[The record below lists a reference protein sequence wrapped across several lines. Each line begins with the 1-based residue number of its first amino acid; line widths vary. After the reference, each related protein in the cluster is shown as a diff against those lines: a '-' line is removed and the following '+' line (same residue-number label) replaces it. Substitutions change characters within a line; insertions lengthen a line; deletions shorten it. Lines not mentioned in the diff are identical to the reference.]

1 MLEKEVFKLPEYQ
14 KNPQKLSK
22 YNFKNDEVLYDFIKK
37 LPTIQKIFIVQN
49 LLKEMISIKDRFHD
63 NKHKLID
70 KMDSNSFKYF
80 KNSILIKQIYDYCGS
95 KTLEVPLKYS
105 LSKDKIE
112 ELSKFEEE
120 NKNFVIDFFFELRN
134 DNSLMIKIL
143 KEMSDK
149 YYEQFS
155 YFIVH
160 FLYENPASS
169 TSSQDELI
177 LITYLIFDNF
187 IPKFL
192 RDIINEE
199 MLMVNPEDSEK
210 EKNFLYYYCLA
221 FTRKL
226 EIRNYISSILYDN
239 IIGLENSQ
247 RAFNLQ
253 IRSIHK
259 SIIEEENEKI
269 KKGMKKKNSTFNLQ
283 VSSKIEQIIKNQAVL
298 HKSTLESSSDS
309 NEIKNDKYNA
319 SLKPRYSS
327 DLNNIKNNKIN
338 NSKKEQLENFFK
350 NNDFTKVVLSK
361 LLADLNAKK
370 RDDLEDAY
378 MEFLILLKNQYSKNN
393 IEIFSNFM
401 IADAFKNTKINQDR
415 CTIEEINNIYIENFD
430 KITEFVKDI
439 FKRIDNNISS
449 IPYILKCMFYI
460 VNQLIKNK
468 FSGKGRDVISLY
480 QNYMLK
486 IRIFIGGF
494 ILPILEN
501 PIYNGIVTDS
511 IISNTTLDNL
521 YIIFHIFEKFT
532 LGNLFNITSFVNDK
546 KDEILYSIFNKFIID
561 SMPLLFRIIKNIDND
576 INNNFEPPIVLKNLL
591 NNNGKNE
598 SINYNYFEMNKNE
611 NIRYQ
616 SMCFSFSDL
625 MMFVNTLEKM
635 KSISNKKESNLYL
648 LVKYKKIF
656 NEKHLQEEKEN
667 KKEYIFLS
675 KLSYKESFLKD
686 IKSVTEDHL
695 EIYFKNQNN
704 NNSQNSKEGI
714 QRFKKCLINILVYIN
729 ILHKENFNP
738 FIKRKDDLYLNCN
751 SEVNK
756 LFKFRK
762 LMTYSETNFE
772 DKRYSVSS
780 LIDPIILRKKTIKK
794 ALAEDTFEDAD
805 FLKQIFP
812 RIIDNIKYEIGDNF
826 DNKKLEKIIFCVSY
840 LEIFIKD
847 LPEEYR
853 YNNFGKLFFDIML
866 DVEKLIKSL
875 QNNILNQ
882 FYLKLREGDKLN
894 LAFANYSS
902 QIKNL
907 EKFFCIG
914 YLFNSLLIKN
924 PFESEEKEDNPQGLE
939 KGGSP
944 ISDFIKDFPDYRR
957 EEKEIDDIIEEENKK
972 DIPKILQTY
981 FKEIKDKIKE
991 SKIISKFSAAELSSI
1006 CYELENYILF
1016 RLHEKL
1022 FPLKQS
1028 KKDIFI
1034 YKKCCRLSF
1043 IKPENYIKEKIMI
1056 NENLLK
1062 TAKEYINAM
1071 DDKFTPVDKIKMFG
1085 KAFQILQNSMTFSTG
1100 KTDLGIDDTLP
1111 SLIYIIL
1118 KSQPKKINTN
1128 YNYCKNY
1135 INPELERKEY
1145 GVLLMQ
1151 IGMGLKVIT
1160 EMKHTDLIGV
1170 SKEQFGNDI

>member
-1 MLEKEVFKLPEYQ
+1 MLEKEVFKLPEFQ
-14 KNPQKLSK
+14 KNPQKLAK
-22 YNFKNDEVLYDFIKK
+22 YNFKNEEVLYDFIKK

-49 LLKEMISIKDRFHD
+49 LLKEMISIKERFHD
-63 NKHKLID
+63 NKQKLID

-80 KNSILIKQIYDYCGS
+80 KNSILIKQIYDYS
-95 KTLEVPLKYS
+95 DSMKLETPLNYS

-134 DNSLMIKIL
+134 NNSLMIKIME
-143 KEMSDK
+143 EMNSK
-149 YYEQFS
+149 YYEQLS

-160 FLYENPASS
+160 FLYENPTSS
-169 TSSQDELI
+169 SSSQDELI
-177 LITYLIFDNF
+177 LITYLIFEKF
-187 IPKFL
+187 IPNFL
-192 RDIINEE
+192 RDLINEE
-199 MLMVNPEDSEK
+199 MLMVNSEDSEEK
-210 EKNFLYYYCLA
+210 KKNFLYYYFLA
-221 FTRKL
+221 FTRKA
-226 EIRNYISSILYDN
+226 EVRNYISSILYDN
-239 IIGLENSQ
+239 IIELENSQ
-247 RAFNLQ
+247 RAFNLK

-259 SIIEEENEKI
+259 SIVEEENEKI
-269 KKGMKKKNSTFNLQ
+269 KKGLKKKNSTFNTQ
-283 VSSKIEQIIKNQAVL
+283 ISSKIEQIVKNKSIL
-298 HKSTLESSSDS
+298 HKSTLVDDSSDLK
-309 NEIKNDKYNA
+309 NEIYNVN
-319 SLKPRYSS
+319 LKPRLSS
-327 DLNNIKNNKIN
+327 DLNNLANN
-338 NSKKEQLENFFK
+338 KKEQLENFFK
-350 NNDFTKVVLSK
+350 KNDFTKVVLSK

-370 RDDLEDAY
+370 RDDIEDAY
-378 MEFLILLKNQYSKNN
+378 MEFLILLKNQYSKKN

-401 IADAFKNTKINQDR
+401 IAEAFKNTKINQDK
-415 CTIEEINNIYIENFD
+415 CTIEEINNIYVENFE
-430 KITEFVKDI
+430 KITAFVLDI
-439 FKRIDNNISS
+439 FKKINNNISS
-449 IPYILKCMFYI
+449 IPFILKCMFYI

-468 FSGKGRDVISLY
+468 FSGKGREVISLF

-486 IRIFIGGF
+486 IKIFMGGF
-494 ILPILEN
+494 ILPILEK
-501 PIYNGIVTDS
+501 PIYNGLVTDS
-511 IISNTTLDNL
+511 IISNTTSDNL
-521 YIIFHIFEKFT
+521 NIIFNIFEKFT
-532 LGNLFNITSFVNDK
+532 LGNLFNITSIVNDK
-546 KDEILYSIFNKFIID
+546 KDEIAFSIFNKFIID
-561 SMPLLFRIIKNIDND
+561 NMPFIFEIIKNIDND
-576 INNNFEPPIVLKNLL
+576 INNNFEPPIVLKKLL
-591 NNNGKNE
+591 NSNGKSTN
-598 SINYNYFEMNKNE
+598 INYNYFEMNKNE

-616 SMCFSFSDL
+616 SICFSFSDL
-625 MMFVNTLEKM
+625 MMFVNTLEKIQ
-635 KSISNKKESNLYL
+635 SISNKKDSILFL

-656 NEKHLQEEKEN
+656 DEKHSQDKNEK

-675 KLSYKESFLKD
+675 KLSYRESFLKD
-686 IKSVTEDHL
+686 IKSVTEDHF
-695 EIYFKNQNN
+695 EIYFKNQNKSK
-704 NNSQNSKEGI
+704 SQNSKEGI
-714 QRFKKCLINILVYIN
+714 QRFKKCLINILIYIN

-751 SEVNK
+751 SEVNRF
-756 LFKFRK
+756 FKFRK
-762 LMTYSETNFE
+762 LVTYSETNFE

-780 LIDPIILRKKTIKK
+780 LIDPILRRRTIKK

-805 FLKQIFP
+805 FLRQIFP
-812 RIIDNIKYEIGDNF
+812 RIIDNVKYEIGDNY

-853 YNNFGKLFFDIML
+853 NNNFGKLFFDIML

-882 FYLKLREGDKLN
+882 FYQKLREGDKLN
-894 LAFANYSS
+894 LVISNYSS

-907 EKFFCIG
+907 EKFVCIG
-914 YLFNSLLIKN
+914 YLFNSLSIKN
-924 PFESEEKEDNPQGLE
+924 PFESDVKEDDPQGLAI
-939 KGGSP
+939 GGSP
-944 ISDFIKDFPDYRR
+944 ISNFIKDFPDFRR
-957 EEKEIDDIIEEENKK
+957 NEREIDDIIEQENKK

-991 SKIISKFSAAELSSI
+991 SKIISNFSSGELSSI

-1016 RLHEKL
+1016 RLYEKL
-1022 FPLKQS
+1022 FPLKKS
-1028 KKDIFI
+1028 KKDTFI

-1062 TAKEYINAM
+1062 RAKEYINAM

-1100 KTDLGIDDTLP
+1100 KSDLGIDDTLP

-1135 INPELERKEY
+1135 INPELEKKEY

-1151 IGMGLKVIT
+1151 IGMSLKVIT

-1170 SKEQFGNDI
+1170 SKEKFGKDI

>member
-1 MLEKEVFKLPEYQ
+1 MLEKEVFKLPEFQ
-14 KNPQKLSK
+14 KNPQKLAK
-22 YNFKNDEVLYDFIKK
+22 YNFKNEEVLYDFIKK

-49 LLKEMISIKDRFHD
+49 LLKEMISIKERFHD
-63 NKHKLID
+63 NKQKLID

-80 KNSILIKQIYDYCGS
+80 KNSILIKQIYDYSGS
-95 KTLEVPLKYS
+95 KTLEVPLNYS

-134 DNSLMIKIL
+134 NNSLMIKIME
-143 KEMSDK
+143 EMNSE
-149 YYEQFS
+149 YYEQLS

-160 FLYENPASS
+160 FLYENPTSS
-169 TSSQDELI
+169 SSSQDELI

-192 RDIINEE
+192 RDLINEE
-199 MLMVNPEDSEK
+199 MLMANSEDSEK
-210 EKNFLYYYCLA
+210 KKNFLYYYFLA
-221 FTRKL
+221 FTRKA

-239 IIGLENSQ
+239 IIELENSQ
-247 RAFNLQ
+247 RAFNLK

-259 SIIEEENEKI
+259 SIIEEENEKL
-269 KKGMKKKNSTFNLQ
+269 KKVLKKKNSTFNTQ
-283 VSSKIEQIIKNQAVL
+283 ISSKIEQMVKNQSIL
-298 HKSTLESSSDS
+298 HKSTLANDS
-309 NEIKNDKYNA
+309 CDLKNDNYNA
-319 SLKPRYSS
+319 NLKPRLSS
-327 DLNNIKNNKIN
+327 DLNNLANK
-338 NSKKEQLENFFK
+338 KKEQLENFFK
-350 NNDFTKVVLSK
+350 KNDFTKVVLSK

-370 RDDLEDAY
+370 RDDIEDAY
-378 MEFLILLKNQYSKNN
+378 MEFLILLKNQYTKNN
-393 IEIFSNFM
+393 IEIFSNVM
-401 IADAFKNTKINQDR
+401 IADAFKNTKINQDK
-415 CTIEEINNIYIENFD
+415 CTIEEITNIYIENFE
-430 KITEFVKDI
+430 KITEFVLDI
-439 FKRIDNNISS
+439 FKKINNNISS
-449 IPYILKCMFYI
+449 IPFILKCMFYI

-468 FSGKGRDVISLY
+468 FSGKGRDVISLF

-486 IRIFIGGF
+486 IKIFIGGF
-494 ILPILEN
+494 ILPILEK

-511 IISNTTLDNL
+511 IISNTTSDNL
-521 YIIFHIFEKFT
+521 NIIYNIFEKFT
-532 LGNLFNITSFVNDK
+532 LGNLFNITSIVNDK
-546 KDEILYSIFNKFIID
+546 KDEIIYSIFNKFIID
-561 SMPLLFRIIKNIDND
+561 NMPFLFEIIKNIDND
-576 INNNFEPPIVLKNLL
+576 INNNFEPPIVLKNIL
-591 NNNGKNE
+591 NNNGKNAYV
-598 SINYNYFEMNKNE
+598 NYNYFLMNKNE

-625 MMFVNTLEKM
+625 MMFVNTLEKIN
-635 KSISNKKESNLYL
+635 SISTIKDSNLFL

-656 NEKHLQEEKEN
+656 NEKLLQDEKEN

-675 KLSYKESFLKD
+675 KLSYRESFLKD
-686 IKSVTEDHL
+686 IKSVTEDHF
-695 EIYFKNQNN
+695 EIYFKNQNKS
-704 NNSQNSKEGI
+704 NSQNSKEGI
-714 QRFKKCLINILVYIN
+714 QRFKKCLINILIYIN

-756 LFKFRK
+756 FFKFRK
-762 LMTYSETNFE
+762 LVTYSETNFE

-780 LIDPIILRKKTIKK
+780 LIDPILRRRTIKK

-805 FLKQIFP
+805 FLRQIFP
-812 RIIDNIKYEIGDNF
+812 RIIDNIKYEIGDNY
-826 DNKKLEKIIFCVSY
+826 DNKELEKIIFCVSY

-847 LPEEYR
+847 LPEEYKN
-853 YNNFGKLFFDIML
+853 NNFSKLFFDIML

-882 FYLKLREGDKLN
+882 FYQKLREGDKLN
-894 LAFANYSS
+894 LVISNYSS

-907 EKFFCIG
+907 EKFVCIG
-914 YLFNSLLIKN
+914 HLFNSLSIKN
-924 PFESEEKEDNPQGLE
+924 PFESDSKGDDPQGSAI
-939 KGGSP
+939 GGSP
-944 ISDFIKDFPDYRR
+944 ISNFIKDFPDYRR
-957 EEKEIDDIIEEENKK
+957 NGREFDDIIEEENKK

-991 SKIISKFSAAELSSI
+991 SKIISNFSSGELSSI

-1028 KKDIFI
+1028 KKDAFI

-1062 TAKEYINAM
+1062 RAKEYINAM

-1100 KTDLGIDDTLP
+1100 KSDLGIDDTLP

-1118 KSQPKKINTN
+1118 KSHPKKINTN

-1135 INPELERKEY
+1135 INPELEKKEY

-1151 IGMGLKVIT
+1151 IGMSIKVIT

-1170 SKEQFGNDI
+1170 SKEQFGKDI

>member
-1 MLEKEVFKLPEYQ
+1 MLEKEILKLPEFQ

-22 YNFKNDEVLYDFIKK
+22 YNFKKEEVLYDFIKK

-49 LLKEMISIKDRFHD
+49 LLKEMKSIKERFHD
-63 NKHKLID
+63 NKQKLID

-95 KTLEVPLKYS
+95 EKLEVPLNYS

-134 DNSLMIKIL
+134 DNSLMIKIMN
-143 KEMSDK
+143 EMSSE
-149 YYEQFS
+149 YYEQLS

-160 FLYENPASS
+160 FLYENPTFSS
-169 TSSQDELI
+169 SSQDELI
-177 LITYLIFDNF
+177 LITYLIFENF
-187 IPKFL
+187 IPNFL
-192 RDIINEE
+192 RDLVNEE
-199 MLMVNPEDSEK
+199 MLMVNLEESKKNE
-210 EKNFLYYYCLA
+210 NFLCYYFLA
-221 FTRKL
+221 FTRKA
-226 EIRNYISSILYDN
+226 EVRNYISSILYEK
-239 IIGLENSQ
+239 IIELENSK

-253 IRSIHK
+253 IRNIHK
-259 SIIEEENEKI
+259 SIIEEEKEKV
-269 KKGMKKKNSTFNLQ
+269 KKEEFKKKNSTFNLQ
-283 VSSKIEQIIKNQAVL
+283 VYAKIEQIVKNEATL
-298 HKSTLESSSDS
+298 HKSILAENS
-309 NEIKNDKYNA
+309 NELKNDKYNLN
-319 SLKPRYSS
+319 LKPRYSS
-327 DLNNIKNNKIN
+327 DLSNSKNNKLN
-338 NSKKEQLENFFK
+338 NDKNEKLENFFK
-350 NNDFTKVVLSK
+350 SNDFTKVVLSK
-361 LLADLNAKK
+361 LLADLNNKK
-370 RDDLEDAY
+370 RDEIEDAY
-378 MEFLILLKNQYSKNN
+378 MEYLILLKNQYTHNHN

-401 IADAFKNTKINQDR
+401 IADAFKNTKINQEK
-415 CTIEEINNIYIENFD
+415 CTIEEINNMYVKNFE
-430 KITEFVKDI
+430 KITEFVLDI

-449 IPYILKCMFYI
+449 IPYILKCIFYI

-468 FSGKGRDVISLY
+468 FSDEGRDKISLY

-486 IRIFIGGF
+486 IRIFMGGF

-511 IISNTTLDNL
+511 IISNTTSDNL
-521 YIIFHIFEKFT
+521 NIIFHIFEKFI
-532 LGNLFNITSFVNDK
+532 LGNLFNITSIVNDK

-561 SMPLLFRIIKNIDND
+561 KMPFLFMIIKKIDND

-591 NNNGKNE
+591 NSKDKNKNV
-598 SINYNYFEMNKNE
+598 NYNYFEINKNE

-625 MMFVNTLEKM
+625 MMFVNTLEK
-635 KSISNKKESNLYL
+635 KNSISDKKESNL

-656 NEKHLQEEKEN
+656 NEKHLQDEKEN

-675 KLSYKESFLKD
+675 KISYRESFLKD
-686 IKSVTEDHL
+686 IKSVTEDHF
-695 EIYFKNQNN
+695 EIYFKNQNKS
-704 NNSQNSKEGI
+704 NSQNTKEGI
-714 QRFKKCLINILVYIN
+714 QRFKKCLINILIYIN

-756 LFKFRK
+756 IFKFRK
-762 LMTYSETNFE
+762 LMTYGETNFE
-772 DKRYSVSS
+772 EKRYSVSS
-780 LIDPIILRKKTIKK
+780 LIDPILRRKTIKK

-805 FLKQIFP
+805 FLRQIFP
-812 RIIDNIKYEIGDNF
+812 RIIDNIKYEIGDNY

-847 LPEEYR
+847 LPEEYKN
-853 YNNFGKLFFDIML
+853 NNFGKLFFDIML

-882 FYLKLREGDKLN
+882 FYIKLREGEKLN
-894 LAFANYSS
+894 SVISNYSS

-907 EKFFCIG
+907 EKFVCIG
-914 YLFNSLLIKN
+914 YLFNSLSIKN
-924 PFESEEKEDNPQGLE
+924 PFESEEKEDNSQGSVKE
-939 KGGSP
+939 GSP
-944 ISDFIKDFPDYRR
+944 ISNFIKDFPDYRR
-957 EEKEIDDIIEEENKK
+957 EEKETNDIIEEENKK
-972 DIPKILQTY
+972 DIPKILKTY
-981 FKEIKDKIKE
+981 FKEIKDKVKDT
-991 SKIISKFSAAELSSI
+991 KIISNFSVAEFSSI

-1022 FPLKQS
+1022 FPLHQS

-1043 IKPENYIKEKIMI
+1043 IKPENYIKEKIMM

-1085 KAFQILQNSMTFSTG
+1085 KAFQILQSSITFSTG
-1100 KTDLGIDDTLP
+1100 RTDLGIDDTLP

-1118 KSQPKKINTN
+1118 KSQPKKLNTN

-1145 GVLLMQ
+1145 GILLMQ
-1151 IGMGLKVIT
+1151 IGMSIKVIT

-1170 SKEQFGNDI
+1170 SKEQFGNDV